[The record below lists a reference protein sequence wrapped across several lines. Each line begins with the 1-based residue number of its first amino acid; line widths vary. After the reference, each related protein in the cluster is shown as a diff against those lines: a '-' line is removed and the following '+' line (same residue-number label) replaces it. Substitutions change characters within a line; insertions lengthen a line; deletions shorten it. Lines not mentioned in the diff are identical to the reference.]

1 MKCGDCGKEANG
13 ERGLAKHIELA
24 HQPAQKATVTCGVCG
39 RGYASPKSLD
49 AHGYEKH
56 KRQGRARKEWM
67 NGAVVKP
74 ATPDVP
80 DVPAKADVA
89 ADHVINVDEPE
100 TIPELREELNAK
112 DAAVSGRKWPPA
124 ADRDNAETF
133 AGLPWL
139 TFPTTVEQCDDAL
152 NGIAIGIE
160 RTQIASPFWLSL
172 RSYITALRKRL
183 AEKVA
188 A

>member
-1 MKCGDCGKEANG
+1 MKCGTCGKEANG
-13 ERGLAKHIELA
+13 ERGLAKHIELS
-24 HQPAQKATVTCGVCG
+24 HHPAQKATVTCGVCG

-67 NGAVVKP
+67 NGAAVKSEP
-74 ATPDVP
+74 AAPQASAKPDVATAHII
-80 DVPAKADVA
+80 D
-89 ADHVINVDEPE
+89 VDEPRND
-100 TIPELREELNAK
+100 PELREELNAK
-112 DAAVSGRKWPPA
+112 DAAASGRRWPVA
-124 ADRDNAETF
+124 ADRNNAETL

-139 TFPTTVEQCDDAL
+139 TFPTTAEQCDDAL
-152 NGIAIGIE
+152 NGIAIGLE
-160 RTQIASPFWLSL
+160 RTHIASPFWLSL

-183 AEKVA
+183 EQKVA